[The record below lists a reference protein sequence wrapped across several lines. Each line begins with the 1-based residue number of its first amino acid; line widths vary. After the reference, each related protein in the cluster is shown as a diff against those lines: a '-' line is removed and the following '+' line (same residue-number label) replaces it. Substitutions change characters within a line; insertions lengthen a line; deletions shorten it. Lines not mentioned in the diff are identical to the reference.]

1 MAIDRVSN
9 LKDCR
14 GFVIKFVRVK
24 INLRKRILIWFVI
37 KVHNINV
44 KQRVN
49 KRERERVGY

>member
-24 INLRKRILIWFVI
+24 INLRKRRLIWFVI

-49 KRERERVGY
+49 KRERERE